1 LAKPGFLQLSVKQGK
16 ATALAAAAFDPT
28 KIEPTATMP
37 SDFDSF
43 WEAGKKELAAIPL
56 DPQLEKSDKHSNE
69 QATCYK
75 ITLANV
81 SGKRVHGWIS
91 VPKSKGPFPAI
102 LTLPEAGVAGIGP
115 DKYHAGLGA
124 LS

>member
-1 LAKPGFLQLSVKQGK
+1 MKEFAGKALVRSGLAMFILAMAWLPAGRGQDKPGFLQLSVKQGK
-16 ATALAAAAFDPT
+16 VTALAAAAFDPT

-75 ITLANV
+75 ITLANIG
-81 SGKRVHGWIS
+81 GKH
-91 VPKSKGPFPAI
+91 
-102 LTLPEAGVAGIGP
+102 
-115 DKYHAGLGA
+115 
-124 LS
+124 